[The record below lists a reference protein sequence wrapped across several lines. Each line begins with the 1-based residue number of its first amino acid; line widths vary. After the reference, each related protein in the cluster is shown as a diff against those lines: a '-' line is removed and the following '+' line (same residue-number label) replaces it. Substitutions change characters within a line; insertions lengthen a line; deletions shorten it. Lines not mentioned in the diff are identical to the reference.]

1 MPKRNDKR
9 DTAKAEYIKRRRSGE
24 KVNLKDLA
32 EKLGVTYG
40 TVRNWKRIDQWD
52 DAVERKR
59 GGQPGN
65 KNSRG
70 KRNAKGNPGGGAPN
84 GNTNAE
90 KDGAYSTV
98 HLERLSQEERDWL
111 DQMPTGANENNIYEL
126 KLLRIQQRHIM
137 ERIAEYESCDP
148 EKLFT
153 ASITD
158 MRKPGKDKDGKQADG
173 AVQKMVMDNKDS
185 AFVRVTQLRE
195 ALNKVSGRII
205 SLTTQ
210 IRQQEEFEKRYAL
223 ELERLDIAK
232 MRATG
237 EVDVD
242 PEGTKIVA
250 QYLDLSERRV
260 RQLRDEGVLEE
271 KAPGLYDL
279 RSSVRR
285 YINYLRGDE
294 GGKADLNEERAKL
307 TKEKRIAA
315 ETENKVRNGEL
326 YRKSDITVGMT
337 TVVMNLRS
345 RLLALPNKLAA
356 NIAKL
361 DGDEGKIMDLLQ
373 SSLYEIME
381 EFSNYQVALQPPKD
395 DEEDEQDGEETG

>member
-52 DAVERKR
+52 DAMERKR

-70 KRNAKGNPGGGAPN
+70 KRNAKGNPGGGARN

-242 PEGTKIVA
+242 PEGGT
-250 QYLDLSERRV
+250 
-260 RQLRDEGVLEE
+260 
-271 KAPGLYDL
+271 
-279 RSSVRR
+279 
-285 YINYLRGDE
+285 
-294 GGKADLNEERAKL
+294 
-307 TKEKRIAA
+307 
-315 ETENKVRNGEL
+315 
-326 YRKSDITVGMT
+326 
-337 TVVMNLRS
+337 
-345 RLLALPNKLAA
+345 
-356 NIAKL
+356 
-361 DGDEGKIMDLLQ
+361 
-373 SSLYEIME
+373 
-381 EFSNYQVALQPPKD
+381 
-395 DEEDEQDGEETG
+395 EDETVHD

>member
-52 DAVERKR
+52 DAMERKR

-70 KRNAKGNPGGGAPN
+70 KRNAKDNPGGGAPN

-242 PEGTKIVA
+242 PEGGT
-250 QYLDLSERRV
+250 
-260 RQLRDEGVLEE
+260 
-271 KAPGLYDL
+271 
-279 RSSVRR
+279 
-285 YINYLRGDE
+285 
-294 GGKADLNEERAKL
+294 
-307 TKEKRIAA
+307 
-315 ETENKVRNGEL
+315 
-326 YRKSDITVGMT
+326 
-337 TVVMNLRS
+337 
-345 RLLALPNKLAA
+345 
-356 NIAKL
+356 
-361 DGDEGKIMDLLQ
+361 
-373 SSLYEIME
+373 
-381 EFSNYQVALQPPKD
+381 
-395 DEEDEQDGEETG
+395 EDETVHD

>member
-70 KRNAKGNPGGGAPN
+70 KKNAKGNPGGGAPN

-153 ASITD
+153 ASIELKFGTNVT
-158 MRKPGKDKDGKQADG
+158 KNPF
-173 AVQKMVMDNKDS
+173 S
-185 AFVRVTQLRE
+185 ATFG
-195 ALNKVSGRII
+195 S
-205 SLTTQ
+205 
-210 IRQQEEFEKRYAL
+210 
-223 ELERLDIAK
+223 
-232 MRATG
+232 
-237 EVDVD
+237 
-242 PEGTKIVA
+242 
-250 QYLDLSERRV
+250 
-260 RQLRDEGVLEE
+260 
-271 KAPGLYDL
+271 
-279 RSSVRR
+279 
-285 YINYLRGDE
+285 
-294 GGKADLNEERAKL
+294 
-307 TKEKRIAA
+307 
-315 ETENKVRNGEL
+315 
-326 YRKSDITVGMT
+326 
-337 TVVMNLRS
+337 
-345 RLLALPNKLAA
+345 
-356 NIAKL
+356 L
-361 DGDEGKIMDLLQ
+361 DGLTVTGVWNADQ
-373 SSLYEIME
+373 ARV
-381 EFSNYQVALQPPKD
+381 EF
-395 DEEDEQDGEETG
+395 

>member
-52 DAVERKR
+52 DAMERKR

-84 GNTNAE
+84 RNTNAE

-242 PEGTKIVA
+242 PEGGT
-250 QYLDLSERRV
+250 
-260 RQLRDEGVLEE
+260 
-271 KAPGLYDL
+271 
-279 RSSVRR
+279 
-285 YINYLRGDE
+285 
-294 GGKADLNEERAKL
+294 
-307 TKEKRIAA
+307 
-315 ETENKVRNGEL
+315 
-326 YRKSDITVGMT
+326 
-337 TVVMNLRS
+337 
-345 RLLALPNKLAA
+345 
-356 NIAKL
+356 
-361 DGDEGKIMDLLQ
+361 
-373 SSLYEIME
+373 
-381 EFSNYQVALQPPKD
+381 
-395 DEEDEQDGEETG
+395 EDETVHD

>member
-52 DAVERKR
+52 DAMERKR
-59 GGQPGN
+59 GGEPGN

-70 KRNAKGNPGGGAPN
+70 KWNAKGNPGGGAPN

-232 MRATG
+232 TRATG

-242 PEGTKIVA
+242 PEGGT
-250 QYLDLSERRV
+250 
-260 RQLRDEGVLEE
+260 
-271 KAPGLYDL
+271 
-279 RSSVRR
+279 
-285 YINYLRGDE
+285 
-294 GGKADLNEERAKL
+294 
-307 TKEKRIAA
+307 
-315 ETENKVRNGEL
+315 
-326 YRKSDITVGMT
+326 
-337 TVVMNLRS
+337 
-345 RLLALPNKLAA
+345 
-356 NIAKL
+356 
-361 DGDEGKIMDLLQ
+361 
-373 SSLYEIME
+373 
-381 EFSNYQVALQPPKD
+381 
-395 DEEDEQDGEETG
+395 EDETVHD

>member
-9 DTAKAEYIKRRRSGE
+9 DTAKAEYIKRRRSGK

-70 KRNAKGNPGGGAPN
+70 KRNAKGNLGGGAPN

-232 MRATG
+232 VRATG

-242 PEGTKIVA
+242 PEGGT
-250 QYLDLSERRV
+250 
-260 RQLRDEGVLEE
+260 
-271 KAPGLYDL
+271 
-279 RSSVRR
+279 
-285 YINYLRGDE
+285 
-294 GGKADLNEERAKL
+294 
-307 TKEKRIAA
+307 
-315 ETENKVRNGEL
+315 
-326 YRKSDITVGMT
+326 
-337 TVVMNLRS
+337 
-345 RLLALPNKLAA
+345 
-356 NIAKL
+356 
-361 DGDEGKIMDLLQ
+361 
-373 SSLYEIME
+373 
-381 EFSNYQVALQPPKD
+381 
-395 DEEDEQDGEETG
+395 EDETVHD

>member
-70 KRNAKGNPGGGAPN
+70 KRNAKGNPGGGASN

-242 PEGTKIVA
+242 PEGGT
-250 QYLDLSERRV
+250 
-260 RQLRDEGVLEE
+260 
-271 KAPGLYDL
+271 
-279 RSSVRR
+279 
-285 YINYLRGDE
+285 
-294 GGKADLNEERAKL
+294 
-307 TKEKRIAA
+307 
-315 ETENKVRNGEL
+315 
-326 YRKSDITVGMT
+326 
-337 TVVMNLRS
+337 
-345 RLLALPNKLAA
+345 
-356 NIAKL
+356 
-361 DGDEGKIMDLLQ
+361 
-373 SSLYEIME
+373 
-381 EFSNYQVALQPPKD
+381 
-395 DEEDEQDGEETG
+395 EDETVHD

>member
-70 KRNAKGNPGGGAPN
+70 KRNAKGNSGGGAPN

-98 HLERLSQEERDWL
+98 HLERLNQEERDWL

-242 PEGTKIVA
+242 PEGGT
-250 QYLDLSERRV
+250 
-260 RQLRDEGVLEE
+260 
-271 KAPGLYDL
+271 
-279 RSSVRR
+279 
-285 YINYLRGDE
+285 
-294 GGKADLNEERAKL
+294 
-307 TKEKRIAA
+307 
-315 ETENKVRNGEL
+315 
-326 YRKSDITVGMT
+326 
-337 TVVMNLRS
+337 
-345 RLLALPNKLAA
+345 
-356 NIAKL
+356 
-361 DGDEGKIMDLLQ
+361 
-373 SSLYEIME
+373 
-381 EFSNYQVALQPPKD
+381 
-395 DEEDEQDGEETG
+395 EDETVHD

>member
-70 KRNAKGNPGGGAPN
+70 KRNAKANPGGGAPN

-242 PEGTKIVA
+242 PEGGT
-250 QYLDLSERRV
+250 
-260 RQLRDEGVLEE
+260 
-271 KAPGLYDL
+271 
-279 RSSVRR
+279 
-285 YINYLRGDE
+285 
-294 GGKADLNEERAKL
+294 
-307 TKEKRIAA
+307 
-315 ETENKVRNGEL
+315 
-326 YRKSDITVGMT
+326 
-337 TVVMNLRS
+337 
-345 RLLALPNKLAA
+345 
-356 NIAKL
+356 
-361 DGDEGKIMDLLQ
+361 
-373 SSLYEIME
+373 
-381 EFSNYQVALQPPKD
+381 
-395 DEEDEQDGEETG
+395 EDETVHD

>member
-70 KRNAKGNPGGGAPN
+70 KRNTKGNPGGGAPN

-242 PEGTKIVA
+242 PEGGT
-250 QYLDLSERRV
+250 
-260 RQLRDEGVLEE
+260 
-271 KAPGLYDL
+271 
-279 RSSVRR
+279 
-285 YINYLRGDE
+285 
-294 GGKADLNEERAKL
+294 
-307 TKEKRIAA
+307 
-315 ETENKVRNGEL
+315 
-326 YRKSDITVGMT
+326 
-337 TVVMNLRS
+337 
-345 RLLALPNKLAA
+345 
-356 NIAKL
+356 
-361 DGDEGKIMDLLQ
+361 
-373 SSLYEIME
+373 
-381 EFSNYQVALQPPKD
+381 
-395 DEEDEQDGEETG
+395 EDETVHD

>member
-84 GNTNAE
+84 ENTNAE

-98 HLERLSQEERDWL
+98 HLERLNQEERDWL

-242 PEGTKIVA
+242 PEGGT
-250 QYLDLSERRV
+250 
-260 RQLRDEGVLEE
+260 
-271 KAPGLYDL
+271 
-279 RSSVRR
+279 
-285 YINYLRGDE
+285 
-294 GGKADLNEERAKL
+294 
-307 TKEKRIAA
+307 
-315 ETENKVRNGEL
+315 
-326 YRKSDITVGMT
+326 
-337 TVVMNLRS
+337 
-345 RLLALPNKLAA
+345 
-356 NIAKL
+356 
-361 DGDEGKIMDLLQ
+361 
-373 SSLYEIME
+373 
-381 EFSNYQVALQPPKD
+381 
-395 DEEDEQDGEETG
+395 EDETVHD

>member
-52 DAVERKR
+52 DAMERKR

-70 KRNAKGNPGGGAPN
+70 KRNAKGNPGGGAAN

-232 MRATG
+232 TRATG

-242 PEGTKIVA
+242 PEGGT
-250 QYLDLSERRV
+250 
-260 RQLRDEGVLEE
+260 
-271 KAPGLYDL
+271 
-279 RSSVRR
+279 
-285 YINYLRGDE
+285 
-294 GGKADLNEERAKL
+294 
-307 TKEKRIAA
+307 
-315 ETENKVRNGEL
+315 
-326 YRKSDITVGMT
+326 
-337 TVVMNLRS
+337 
-345 RLLALPNKLAA
+345 
-356 NIAKL
+356 
-361 DGDEGKIMDLLQ
+361 
-373 SSLYEIME
+373 
-381 EFSNYQVALQPPKD
+381 
-395 DEEDEQDGEETG
+395 EDETVHD

>member
-9 DTAKAEYIKRRRSGE
+9 DTAKAEYIKRRRSGG

-70 KRNAKGNPGGGAPN
+70 KRNAKGNLGGGAPN

-242 PEGTKIVA
+242 PEGGT
-250 QYLDLSERRV
+250 
-260 RQLRDEGVLEE
+260 
-271 KAPGLYDL
+271 
-279 RSSVRR
+279 
-285 YINYLRGDE
+285 
-294 GGKADLNEERAKL
+294 
-307 TKEKRIAA
+307 
-315 ETENKVRNGEL
+315 
-326 YRKSDITVGMT
+326 
-337 TVVMNLRS
+337 
-345 RLLALPNKLAA
+345 
-356 NIAKL
+356 
-361 DGDEGKIMDLLQ
+361 
-373 SSLYEIME
+373 
-381 EFSNYQVALQPPKD
+381 
-395 DEEDEQDGEETG
+395 EDETVHD

>member
-40 TVRNWKRIDQWD
+40 TVRNWKRIDQWN

-70 KRNAKGNPGGGAPN
+70 KRNAEGNPGGGAPN

-242 PEGTKIVA
+242 PEGGT
-250 QYLDLSERRV
+250 
-260 RQLRDEGVLEE
+260 
-271 KAPGLYDL
+271 
-279 RSSVRR
+279 
-285 YINYLRGDE
+285 
-294 GGKADLNEERAKL
+294 
-307 TKEKRIAA
+307 
-315 ETENKVRNGEL
+315 
-326 YRKSDITVGMT
+326 
-337 TVVMNLRS
+337 
-345 RLLALPNKLAA
+345 
-356 NIAKL
+356 
-361 DGDEGKIMDLLQ
+361 
-373 SSLYEIME
+373 
-381 EFSNYQVALQPPKD
+381 
-395 DEEDEQDGEETG
+395 EDETVHD